1 MAKKTDEVLN
11 PSIGQIRELVILG
24 GCDPDTG
31 ELVKSKFY
39 LEPDGTE
46 HIRALVNYGIGG
58 IKVFDRPMAD
68 FKPPAAEKTLEDLG
82 VPDLKV
88 IAKDL
93 GVAVSG
99 RKVELIKRIRQAI
112 EDKAKAELAAAEA
125 AAEESEEAAAEDEG
139 SKGSEKS
146 EEAE

>member
-1 MAKKTDEVLN
+1 MAKASDEKVRA
-11 PSIGQIRELVILG
+11 PSDEQIRELVILG
-24 GCDPDTG
+24 GCDPDAG
-31 ELVKSKFY
+31 ELVKSRFY
-39 LEPDGTE
+39 LEPDGEE

-125 AAEESEEAAAEDEG
+125 AAEDEG
-139 SKGSEKS
+139 SKGSEES